1 MIKFSFISGTL
12 MTEEDMVL
20 SGQHR
25 RHGGDEPEQEG
36 GQGGGEQDD
45 VQIRHVGGRAE
56 KTEIES

>member
-1 MIKFSFISGTL
+1 
-12 MTEEDMVL
+12 MTEEDIVL